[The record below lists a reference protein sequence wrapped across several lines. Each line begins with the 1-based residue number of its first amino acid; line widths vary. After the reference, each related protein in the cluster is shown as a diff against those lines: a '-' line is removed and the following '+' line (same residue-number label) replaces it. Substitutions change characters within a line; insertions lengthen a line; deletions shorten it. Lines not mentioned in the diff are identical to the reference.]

1 MKEKIVALFHRFLAY
16 LSLEPGIFLYLMSEG
31 IVIGSGVDKSLVL
44 WKASKLL
51 FPTFPHTVQ
60 YE

>member
-1 MKEKIVALFHRFLAY
+1 MFHRFLAY

-51 FPTFPHTVQ
+51 FPATFPHTVQ